1 MLKKPF
7 FYRFCS
13 PNVFICDRG
22 GAPFLPSSFFTF
34 LFSRQLALTLLFVFC
49 FSAFFRRIRS
59 TIQQELWLYLKQ
71 SLSFFSILISNGK
84 SRSSLNVS
92 SSLLFTSRRC
102 FSLWTSFS
110 QHFSVNWIIESLRTV
125 AFLGLKKE
133 NTKTI
138 ERERARER
146 EMFSFCR
153 CSVVHTLIVNKISSS
168 SLLKT
173 VCPSICI
180 SIASRCCCGK
190 PLNGKEVEREGVNPK
205 TLTQW
210 YRWVYCATIIVR
222 VALEGEGERWGH
234 YWTFLS
240 IAEFVLEP
248 IEFWVI

>member
-1 MLKKPF
+1 MCLLLCCSLVGGVFRCGPLSLNILRWTESSNHFELSHFWDRKKRRPKPF
-7 FYRFCS
+7 
-13 PNVFICDRG
+13 
-22 GAPFLPSSFFTF
+22 
-34 LFSRQLALTLLFVFC
+34 
-49 FSAFFRRIRS
+49 
-59 TIQQELWLYLKQ
+59 K
-71 SLSFFSILISNGK
+71 
-84 SRSSLNVS
+84 
-92 SSLLFTSRRC
+92 
-102 FSLWTSFS
+102 
-110 QHFSVNWIIESLRTV
+110 ES
-125 AFLGLKKE
+125 E
-133 NTKTI
+133 
-138 ERERARER
+138 RER

-248 IEFWVI
+248 IEFRII